1 MSSVGC
7 RVLAAGLLCLPCVAA
22 RAATTIH
29 LTNHYAYGANVGWLE
44 ARGDIT
50 NGAVIGEYV
59 CSGYLYGANI
69 GWVHLGSGAPTSGV
83 RYGNAAANDF
93 GVNHDAYGNLNGYA
107 YGANVGWIAFETNYG
122 NPRVNL
128 LTGELSG
135 YAYGANIGWIS
146 LSNAQAFVETDEVR
160 KGADTDG
167 DGITDAWE
175 LERTNSLTAFAN
187 TQDAD
192 GDGAF
197 DLDEYL
203 AGTDPLNAGSSLSIL
218 QIGLLG
224 NATTSRIAWASQLT
238 RFYYVEK
245 ASAVTNTSW
254 SDSGLDLESSDG
266 VSTTREFADTAATR
280 FYRVRAVRP
289 LTP

>member
-1 MSSVGC
+1 
-7 RVLAAGLLCLPCVAA
+7 LLSATTN
-22 RAATTIH
+22 ATTINT
-29 LTNHYAYGANVGWLE
+29 TNHYAYGANVGWIE

-69 GWVHLGSGAPTSGV
+69 GWVHLGGGSPTNGV
-83 RYGNAAANDF
+83 RYGNGATNDF
-93 GVNHDAYGNLNGYA
+93 GVNHDAYGNLTGYA
-107 YGANVGWIAFETNYG
+107 YGANVGWITFETNYG
-122 NPRVNL
+122 RPRVNL
-128 LTGELSG
+128 LTGQLDG

-160 KGADTDG
+160 KGADTDA
-167 DGITDAWE
+167 DGIADAWE
-175 LERTNSLTAFAN
+175 LERTNSLTAFKN
-187 TQDAD
+187 THDAD
-192 GDGAF
+192 GDGAS

-203 AGTDPLNAGSSLSIL
+203 AGTDPLGASSALSIL
-218 QIGLLG
+218 QLGLLG
-224 NATTSRIAWASQLT
+224 NAATSRVTWASELT

-245 ASAVTNTSW
+245 ASAVTNTAW
-254 SDSGLDLESSDG
+254 SDSGLDLESPDG
-266 VSTTREFADTAATR
+266 ASTTREFADTATNR